1 MMVASCERP
10 YSQKKKF
17 LYRWTDLT
25 YAKCLKRLKAML
37 KASCSTL
44 KNKACRGIVKWK
56 PAKDNFFF
64 LTSDWSSIDLW
75 YIYCDSTSYSW
86 HADRVLTKSY
96 KKRLNFCGR
105 CYNKEINRPYWNP
118 ITVVFF
124 QWCCEIRKA
133 NGFVQIRS
141 SMTVPARKLCVCL
154 SDFFCVDLQT
164 VYKAFTTKSWLEALR
179 DEFKID
185 TFSF

>member
-1 MMVASCERP
+1 MSFPSLNSESVTSGKLLTQYFYPEKKKRTVCFCSSLLVLYRFRSYLCTKILTQVVAKSLWWSHLVSRP

-64 LTSDWSSIDLW
+64 LTSDRSSIDLW

-96 KKRLNFCGR
+96 KKRLNFCER

-124 QWCCEIRKA
+124 
-133 NGFVQIRS
+133 
-141 SMTVPARKLCVCL
+141 
-154 SDFFCVDLQT
+154 
-164 VYKAFTTKSWLEALR
+164 
-179 DEFKID
+179 
-185 TFSF
+185 